1 MALLSSGGAV
11 EITWDSPRPHS
22 ERLLPALD
30 QLLALASLRLADVAG
45 FAISIGPGSFTGLRV
60 GLATLKG
67 LAFADSRPIAAVPT
81 LAARAATAEGVPGP
95 VAALLDARRG
105 EVYAACFS
113 APGALAA
120 DVLDES
126 VYRPEALAAQLPQQS
141 ALVLDAGAADFA
153 RRLCH
158 LRPDL
163 RPLPLPLG
171 RPRAACVAQL
181 GRRILATPAAAL
193 SADSLHPRYLRRPA
207 AEALRTGHPLEP

>member
-1 MALLSSGGAV
+1 M

-22 ERLLPALD
+22 GRLLPALH

-67 LAFADSRPIAAVPT
+67 LAFADSRPVAAVST
-81 LAARAATAEGVPGP
+81 LAARAAAAEGVPGP

-113 APGALAA
+113 APGAAAA
-120 DVLDES
+120 DVLAES
-126 VYRPEALAAQLPQQS
+126 VFRPEALVAQLPQQA
-141 ALVLDAGAADFA
+141 ALVLDDGAANCA
-153 RRLCH
+153 RRLCQ

-163 RPLPLPLG
+163 RPLPLSLG
-171 RPRAACVAQL
+171 RPRATCVAQL
-181 GRRILATPAAAL
+181 GRRILQTPAAAH
-193 SADSLHPRYLRRPA
+193 SAASLHPRYLRRPA
-207 AEALRTGHPLEP
+207 AEALRTGQPLEP

>member
-1 MALLSSGGAV
+1 VALLSGGGAV

-22 ERLLPALD
+22 ERLLPALH

-67 LAFADSRPIAAVPT
+67 LAFGDSRPIAAVPT
-81 LAARAATAEGVPGP
+81 LAARAAAAEGEIGP
-95 VAALLDARRG
+95 IAALLDARRG
-105 EVYAACFS
+105 EVYAACFA

-120 DVLDES
+120 DVLAES
-126 VYRPEALAAQLPQQS
+126 VFRPEALAAQLPQQTT
-141 ALVLDAGAADFA
+141 LVLDDGAAPCA
-153 RRLCH
+153 EKLCQ

-163 RPLPLPLG
+163 RPLPLSLG
-171 RPRAACVAQL
+171 RPRAACVARL
-181 GRRILATPAAAL
+181 GRRILETPAAAR

-207 AEALRTGHPLEP
+207 AEALRTGQPLEP